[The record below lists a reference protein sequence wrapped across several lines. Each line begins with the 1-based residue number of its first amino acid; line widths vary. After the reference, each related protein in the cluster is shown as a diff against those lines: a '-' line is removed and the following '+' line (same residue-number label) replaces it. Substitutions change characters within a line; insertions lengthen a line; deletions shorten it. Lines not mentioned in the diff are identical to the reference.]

1 MSSAPRSASRAVTFQ
16 RWESPRMATAH
27 SVIRGRR
34 VEGKLPHRGASVAR
48 WIEAEN
54 RRSLEVESESVVFGV
69 MLEGNLV
76 EGRQLLCSR
85 QVYPPIVTAPCLRID
100 HPAPFIPIF
109 AETFPRQ

>member
-1 MSSAPRSASRAVTFQ
+1 
-16 RWESPRMATAH
+16 MATAH

-85 QVYPPIVTAPCLRID
+85 HVYGQSVTDACLGID
-100 HPAPFIPIF
+100 DTARVIRMF
-109 AETFPRQ
+109 AEELP